1 MQRLIDAVLALVL
14 IACLA
19 PLGLLAALAVGVG
32 LGRPLIFA
40 QYRSGRAGRPF
51 RLLKFR
57 SMHPPGPR
65 QSDDAAR
72 TPPLGRWLRRTR
84 IDELPQLINILRGD
98 MAFVGPRPLL
108 PQTVAGFGEEGR
120 CRGSVRPGL
129 TGWAQVN
136 GNTRL
141 TDRQKLALDLWY
153 IEHRSLWRDVI
164 LLAKT
169 FAVVLFGEKPD
180 DAALERA
187 HAGNR
192 RRRG

>member
-1 MQRLIDAVLALVL
+1 MQRLIDAILALVL

-40 QYRSGRAGRPF
+40 QYRSGRGGRPF
-51 RLLKFR
+51 KLVKFR
-57 SMHPPGPR
+57 TMHPLGPR
-65 QSDDAAR
+65 QRDDAAR

-108 PQTVAGFGEEGR
+108 PQTVVGFGEDGR
-120 CRGSVRPGL
+120 RRGSVRPGL

-141 TDRQKLALDLWY
+141 TDHQKLALDLWY
-153 IEHRSLWRDVI
+153 IEHRSLWRDVM
-164 LLAKT
+164 LLART

-187 HAGNR
+187 HAGSR